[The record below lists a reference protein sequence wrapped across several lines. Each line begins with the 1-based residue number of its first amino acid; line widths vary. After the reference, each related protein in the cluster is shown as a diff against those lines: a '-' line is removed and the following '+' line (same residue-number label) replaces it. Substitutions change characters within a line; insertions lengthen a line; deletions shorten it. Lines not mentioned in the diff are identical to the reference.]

1 MDPPPPFD
9 PRPLVFEM
17 GIGTPPEVVK
27 YLGEYSVDLVTD
39 QSIEF
44 NASAG
49 DLRDPVLYD
58 NQVDNFHFDGLYR
71 ASSGGESW
79 YFRFGDHAFSGG
91 TTQFTFL
98 NWANNNRPAAGGPM
112 EFSVVRKDIPQT
124 GSIELST
131 VGDSITW
138 AGRGESL
145 RKRLAIRNP
154 DIRFVGSH
162 TDTYG
167 YRHEGEGGD
176 DTRKVLARMGRIVPS
191 ENYLLLIGTND
202 RFPEEETV
210 KNINLIVSGLLQ
222 KKAWNRVYLM
232 TILPRNDSYDERN
245 IRVNQKIRDWV
256 AQTGSD
262 RIRLIDAEIGFRNLP
277 NWRELLPDGLHPSD
291 EGYWQL
297 IEIIFRGGQ

>member
-1 MDPPPPFD
+1 
-9 PRPLVFEM
+9 
-17 GIGTPPEVVK
+17 
-27 YLGEYSVDLVTD
+27 
-39 QSIEF
+39 
-44 NASAG
+44 
-49 DLRDPVLYD
+49 
-58 NQVDNFHFDGLYR
+58 
-71 ASSGGESW
+71 
-79 YFRFGDHAFSGG
+79 
-91 TTQFTFL
+91 
-98 NWANNNRPAAGGPM
+98 
-112 EFSVVRKDIPQT
+112 
-124 GSIELST
+124 
-131 VGDSITW
+131 
-138 AGRGESL
+138 
-145 RKRLAIRNP
+145 
-154 DIRFVGSH
+154 
-162 TDTYG
+162 
-167 YRHEGEGGD
+167 
-176 DTRKVLARMGRIVPS
+176 
-191 ENYLLLIGTND
+191 LLIGTND